1 MLIIRIVILTVIS
14 LLVFIPQAGLSQ
26 SFDLGEIN
34 SARYKIYIP
43 ENWNKGLVMY
53 AHGYEEIGEESEII
67 SEEVDEFMEV
77 FTSRG
82 FAFAASA
89 YKHQGLVIKDG
100 IEDTEALRCYF
111 GMTYGKPELCLIT
124 GHSMGGMISLAT
136 IEKHPSEYD
145 GALPICGWLSPLH
158 TLMKYGL
165 EFLVTYDYFFGE
177 NDGELITGEDYID
190 PEEIQK
196 RLDKKPKL
204 AILFSEHFRIKKED
218 LAEMLGFH
226 QYVLKES
233 SGWLGGLPAGNINTI
248 YSGFGDTD
256 SNLNR
261 DIKRYKA
268 SDEAKEYY
276 IRYYS
281 PTGLLYDPVIALHT
295 TYDEILPVDNYEYYE
310 HLTEI
315 KFTSDF
321 YFQQY
326 VIRDGHC
333 NFTNEE
339 IADSFDD
346 LLLWI
351 KEGIRPENEYK

>member
-1 MLIIRIVILTVIS
+1 MTVVS
-14 LLVFIPQAGLSQ
+14 LLVFKPHIGLSQ

-34 SARYKIYIP
+34 SAKYKIYIP

-89 YKHQGLVIKDG
+89 YKHQGLIIKDG
-100 IEDTEALRCYF
+100 IDDTGALRTYF
-111 GMTYGKPELCLIT
+111 EMTYGKPELCLIT
-124 GHSMGGMISLAT
+124 GHSMGGIISLAT
-136 IEKHPSEYD
+136 IEKFPSEYD
-145 GALPICGWLSPLH
+145 GALPLCGWLSPLF

-165 EFLVTYDYFFGE
+165 DFLVTYDYFFGE
-177 NDGELITGEDYID
+177 NDGEIITGEDDIEI
-190 PEEIQK
+190 EEIQK
-196 RLDKKPKL
+196 RINNKAKL
-204 AILFSEHFRIKKED
+204 AKLFAEHFRIKKED
-218 LAEMLGFH
+218 LAEMIGFY
-226 QYVLKES
+226 QFVFKES

-248 YSGFGDTD
+248 YSGFGDND
-256 SNLNR
+256 SILNR
-261 DIKRYKA
+261 DIKRYNA
-268 SDEAKEYY
+268 SDEAMEYF
-276 IRYYS
+276 IRYYT
-281 PTGLLYDPVIALHT
+281 PTGMLYDPVIALHT
-295 TYDEILPVDNYEYYE
+295 TYDEILPVFNYEYYE

-315 KFTSDF
+315 NFTSDL

-339 IADSFDD
+339 IADSFDE

-351 KEGIRPENEYK
+351 KEGIRPEPEYK

>member
-1 MLIIRIVILTVIS
+1 
-14 LLVFIPQAGLSQ
+14 
-26 SFDLGEIN
+26 
-34 SARYKIYIP
+34 
-43 ENWNKGLVMY
+43 
-53 AHGYEEIGEESEII
+53 
-67 SEEVDEFMEV
+67 
-77 FTSRG
+77 
-82 FAFAASA
+82 
-89 YKHQGLVIKDG
+89 
-100 IEDTEALRCYF
+100 
-111 GMTYGKPELCLIT
+111 
-124 GHSMGGMISLAT
+124 
-136 IEKHPSEYD
+136 
-145 GALPICGWLSPLH
+145 
-158 TLMKYGL
+158 
-165 EFLVTYDYFFGE
+165 
-177 NDGELITGEDYID
+177 
-190 PEEIQK
+190 
-196 RLDKKPKL
+196 
-204 AILFSEHFRIKKED
+204 
-218 LAEMLGFH
+218 MLGFH

-339 IADSFDD
+339 IADSFDQ
-346 LLLWI
+346 LLVWI
-351 KEGIRPENEYK
+351 IEGIRPENEYK